1 MTKAVGLAGWA
12 GRDHVT
18 DLDLAIGDDDTG
30 DQPLDQL
37 PLLLP
42 TGLFKPLAHALA
54 ELLHVQPKTHDFG
67 LAVRLCLQLALLP
80 GEGLLTL
87 LQVAPPPLIFRQ
99 VHHARKVSLGQPFDL
114 ALQTGLPMAEGV
126 AARLEFLRQ
135 PVPAMSPLQR
145 EADRLG
151 MGQHLAEVIPH
162 QCVQLGRGNE
172 ACGADRV
179 AMRMQGRQFAPTL
192 VVTIAWRGAA
202 AGA

>member
-67 LAVRLCLQLALLP
+67 LAVRLCLELALLP
-80 GEGLLTL
+80 GESLLTL
-87 LQVAPPPLIFRQ
+87 LQVAPPPLILRQ
-99 VHHARKVSLGQPFDL
+99 VHHACKVSL
-114 ALQTGLPMAEGV
+114 
-126 AARLEFLRQ
+126 
-135 PVPAMSPLQR
+135 S
-145 EADRLG
+145 
-151 MGQHLAEVIPH
+151 
-162 QCVQLGRGNE
+162 
-172 ACGADRV
+172 
-179 AMRMQGRQFAPTL
+179 
-192 VVTIAWRGAA
+192 
-202 AGA
+202 